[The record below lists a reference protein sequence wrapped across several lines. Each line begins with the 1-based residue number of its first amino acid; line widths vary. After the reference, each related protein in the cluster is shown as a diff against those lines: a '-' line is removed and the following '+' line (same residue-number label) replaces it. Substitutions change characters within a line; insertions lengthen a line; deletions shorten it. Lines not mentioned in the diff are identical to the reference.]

1 MTKRTRSIFAGITLA
16 LTMFVFSAVA
26 GAHAHVM
33 KTEPVDGGTIAKSPE
48 HLQLVFGSKVD
59 VAVST
64 MDLMGP
70 TGKVNIG
77 EVHEMEANTLMAVVK
92 GDMADG
98 GYTVLWQT
106 AAADGH
112 PEKGTFAFILK
123 RPAPAQ

>member
-1 MTKRTRSIFAGITLA
+1 MKITRVLLTVTTATLFALA
-16 LTMFVFSAVA
+16 FTAIA
-26 GAHAHVM
+26 GAHAHLAR
-33 KTEPVDGGTIAKSPE
+33 TEPVDGETISKAPE

-59 VAVST
+59 VAVSL

-70 TGKVNIG
+70 TGKVSLG

-112 PEKGTFAFILK
+112 PEKGSFAFILK
-123 RPAPAQ
+123 RTTH